1 MTCLVHYRTAGG
13 WAAPH
18 RPDPGPDN
26 TSVTLARDSA
36 VDEGEPDCRAR
47 NAELRSFT
55 RRWE

>member
-13 WAAPH
+13 WAAPR

-47 NAELRSFT
+47 NAELGSFT
-55 RRWE
+55 RRW